1 MLHFTCDLCRRP
13 VDKERFVVRMEIYP
27 AFDPEE
33 IEEADFDTDHLND
46 IAHLINEME
55 SKGETPENLDAKQV
69 RFDLC
74 SSCRKQFIKDPLGKQ
89 RSKRFNFSE
98 N

>member
-1 MLHFTCDLCRRP
+1 MLHFTCDLCGRP
-13 VDKERFVVRMEIYP
+13 VAEERFVVRMEIYP
-27 AFDPEE
+27 AFDPGE
-33 IEEADFDTDHLND
+33 IDEADLDTDHLND

-55 SKGETPENLDAKQV
+55 TKGESPEDVDSKQV

-74 SSCRKQFIKDPLGKQ
+74 SSCPQQFVKDPLGKQ
-89 RSKRFNFSE
+89 RSQRFNFSE